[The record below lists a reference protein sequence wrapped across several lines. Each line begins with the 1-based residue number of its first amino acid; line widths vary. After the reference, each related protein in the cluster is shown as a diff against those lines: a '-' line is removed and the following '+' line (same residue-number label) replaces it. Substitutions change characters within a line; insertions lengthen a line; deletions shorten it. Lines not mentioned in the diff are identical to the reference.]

1 MPAQSKPYPRLELL
15 INALSNWLKHRREL
29 SEMRQMDRTNFEQ
42 IANDLRLSPDTLEDL
57 VRKGPHAADEL
68 PHLMRALNIDE
79 ADLARSNPLMLRD
92 MQRVCAVCQRKGE
105 CDRDIIAGTSAEHY
119 EDYCLNAP
127 AIEEVRIKVNA
138 E

>member
-1 MPAQSKPYPRLELL
+1 MPAQSKPYPRVEFL
-15 INALSNWLKHRREL
+15 INAFSRWLAHRREL

-42 IANDLRLSPDTLEDL
+42 IAGDLRMSTDTLQDL

-68 PHLMRALNIDE
+68 PKLLHALGIDE
-79 ADLARSNPLMLRD
+79 ADLASSNPLMLRD

-119 EDYCLNAP
+119 KAYCLNAP
-127 AIEEVRIKVNA
+127 AIEEFRA
-138 E
+138 ESE